1 MASAFEKRRIGPDR
15 PEWAPIGPAVTVAAA
30 EHGLERSGC
39 RESELDIFLRG
50 DRRGEFIGPA
60 IKCSVVI
67 IPEDV
72 KHGP

>member
-1 MASAFEKRRIGPDR
+1 
-15 PEWAPIGPAVTVAAA
+15 VTAA

-60 IKCSVVI
+60 IKCSVII